1 MHAKGRNMN
10 DSSPEADKLKG
21 STKSAAGKASGDKGL
36 EAEGK
41 TDRIQ
46 AEGRQAAE
54 EIKDAARGAA
64 ESLKN
69 GPKH

>member
-1 MHAKGRNMN
+1 MN
-10 DSSPEADKLKG
+10 ETSPEIDKLKG
-21 STKSAAGKASGDKGL
+21 SVKSAAGKARGDKGL

-41 TDRIQ
+41 TDKIQ

-54 EIKDAARGAA
+54 EIKDTARGAA
-64 ESLKN
+64 ETLRN